1 MKESKRNMRK
11 FQDRAKEKIK
21 TNKKEIEK
29 IMVRDSKR
37 KKTERKEKRKGGKRR
52 DRIKLLLLRPRR
64 VNQKCAKI
72 LYDAEKEWMWK
83 KNQKT

>member
-1 MKESKRNMRK
+1 MRK

-37 KKTERKEKRKGGKRR
+37 KKTERKEKRKGGK
-52 DRIKLLLLRPRR
+52 
-64 VNQKCAKI
+64 
-72 LYDAEKEWMWK
+72 
-83 KNQKT
+83 